1 MIIFFYLGGDAN
13 GINHGEILR
22 FDKATLEWQEV
33 GSMNKTR
40 YFHAMSVVNVEDVKD
55 YCVQ

>member
-1 MIIFFYLGGDAN
+1 MTPGGDAN
-13 GINHGEILR
+13 GIHHGEILK
-22 FDKATLEWQEV
+22 FEKTTLEWQEV

-40 YFHAMSVVNVEDVKD
+40 QYHAMSVVSVEDVKD